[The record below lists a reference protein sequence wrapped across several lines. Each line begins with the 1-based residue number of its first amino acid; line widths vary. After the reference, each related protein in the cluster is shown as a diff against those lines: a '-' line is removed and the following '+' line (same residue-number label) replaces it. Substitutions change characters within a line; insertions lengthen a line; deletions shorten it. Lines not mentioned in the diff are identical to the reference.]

1 MFAYIDPLLF
11 TNRISLTGFPNCSKL
26 EEFDQHEMLYVEL
39 AVKDR
44 ANIEQL
50 TGCLFPCTQSLKNA
64 RTLETIPSC
73 FFIVDCATE
82 SSVVVVK
89 INFPELMFLG
99 PAIQEFFFLLHK
111 FFIKQR
117 KISCHLCKFV

>member
-26 EEFDQHEMLYVEL
+26 EEFEQHEMLYVQL

-64 RTLETIPSC
+64 RTLQTIPSY
-73 FFIVDCATE
+73 FFMVDCATE

-99 PAIQEFFFLLHK
+99 PAIQEIFFLLHK

-117 KISCHLCKFV
+117 KISCHLCKFM